1 MNNTDESDRGNNHNV
16 LFVIGIVLVFIL
28 MACASSQS
36 AEPTPTLVRLSLDGL
51 VDVGGYN
58 LYVNCRG
65 FGVPTVVLDAGLGV
79 ASDSWV
85 FVQPE
90 VAEFTRVC
98 TYDRAGL
105 GHSDRGPNP
114 RTTKRIASE
123 LHQLLN
129 NSGLQPPYV
138 LVGHSFGGLNM
149 RMYANEYPDE
159 VVGMVLVDSSHE
171 DWDARIREY
180 FTPEDYANII
190 GRIEQN
196 PEGVDI
202 AESNREMHDTGSL
215 DHIPLRVLTNN
226 RRFGIQQLDEIYL
239 ELQDS
244 LTRLS
249 TNGQKVLAEESGQ
262 LTPLVQPGLV
272 VNAIRAVVDEVRKTP
287 VGSVQ

>member
-1 MNNTDESDRGNNHNV
+1 MKNTDESDRRNRRCT
-16 LFVIGIVLVFIL
+16 LFAIAIAGLLLSV
-28 MACASSQS
+28 ACAS
-36 AEPTPTLVRLSLDGL
+36 APPTPEPTLLRLSLDGL

-65 FGVPTVVLDAGLGV
+65 FGAPTVVLDAGLGV

-85 FVQPE
+85 LVQPE

-98 TYDRAGL
+98 IYDRAGV
-105 GHSDRGPNP
+105 GQSDVGPQP
-114 RTTKRIASE
+114 RTSKQIATE
-123 LHQLLN
+123 LHALLN
-129 NSGLQPPYV
+129 HSGVEPPYV

-149 RMYANEYPDE
+149 RMYASAYPDE
-159 VVGMVLVDSSHE
+159 VAGMVLVDASHE
-171 DWDARIREY
+171 DWDARIREF

-190 GRIEQN
+190 GRIERN
-196 PEGVDI
+196 SEGVDI

-249 TNGQKVLAEESGQ
+249 TNGQKVLAEDNGQ
-262 LTPLVQPGLV
+262 LTPLAQPKLV
-272 VNAIRAVVDEVRKTP
+272 VNAIRAVVDEVRRP
-287 VGSVQ
+287 AAGVVQ

>member
-1 MNNTDESDRGNNHNV
+1 MT
-16 LFVIGIVLVFIL
+16 LFAIGAALTLIL
-28 MACASSQS
+28 SACASTQS
-36 AEPTPTLVRLSLDGL
+36 TAPAPTLVRLNLDGR

-65 FGVPTVVLDAGLGV
+65 FGDPTVVLDAGLGV

-85 FVQPE
+85 LVQPE
-90 VAEFTRVC
+90 VAQFTRVC

-105 GHSDRGPNP
+105 GNSDRGPTP
-114 RTTKRIASE
+114 RTTRRIANE
-123 LHQLLN
+123 LHMLLS

-149 RMYANEYPDE
+149 RMYASEYPDE
-159 VVGMVLVDSSHE
+159 VAGMVLVDASHE
-171 DWDARIREY
+171 DWDARIREF

-215 DHIPLRVLTNN
+215 DNIPLRVLTNH
-226 RRFGIQQLDEIYL
+226 RRFGVEQLDEVYL

-249 TNGQKVLAEESGQ
+249 TNGRKVLAEDSGQ
-262 LTPLVQPGLV
+262 LTPLAQPQLV
-272 VNAIRAVVDEVRKTP
+272 VNAIRDVVDEVRAAP
-287 VGSVQ
+287 AGSVQ